1 MTEKWIE
8 NYQACPHPP
17 GFDEWRKGE
26 EEAGR
31 NDDEELEREILNSL
45 KNRGRKWLEAIVWN
59 VRGASDVKS
68 PQLVSEARF
77 IQRTLGRGDKAVW
90 KRVVVIVNMS
100 LAKGIAAIYDVHQ
113 FLIL

>member
-1 MTEKWIE
+1 MMTEKWIE
-8 NYQACPHPP
+8 NYHACPHPP

-77 IQRTLGRGDKAVW
+77 IQRALGRGDKAVW
-90 KRVVVIVNMS
+90 KRVVVVVNMS
-100 LAKGIAAIYDVHQ
+100 LAKGKRLPYLTSINS
-113 FLIL
+113 